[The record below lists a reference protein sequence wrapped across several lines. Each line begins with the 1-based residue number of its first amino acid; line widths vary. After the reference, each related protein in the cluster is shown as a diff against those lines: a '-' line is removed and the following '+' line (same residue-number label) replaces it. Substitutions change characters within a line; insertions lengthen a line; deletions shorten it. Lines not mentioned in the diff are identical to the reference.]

1 MMRGTMRNATVV
13 TAMVIATA
21 AASAGPAEASHVEC
35 GDEITAD
42 TTLDSDLVNCPN
54 NGIVIGA
61 DDITLDLAGYRIDG
75 DGAGCD
81 PEVELCDDGIANAGH
96 DGVTIKDGL
105 VQEFDSGIVVGNAHG
120 NRVLGISSRRQVFFG
135 ALLFGSAHNLIRGG
149 TFSHNIPPE
158 GDGIG
163 VFESRHIRI
172 VDNEIGGNE
181 GPGIHLGE
189 SSKNVVKQNKFI
201 RNGPSV
207 LIEGNANYVSGNRVV
222 GGAGILAAR

>member
-42 TTLDSDLVNCPN
+42 TTLDSNLVNCPN
-54 NGIVIGA
+54 NGVVIGA
-61 DDITLDLAGYRIDG
+61 DDITLDLAGHRIDG
-75 DGAGCD
+75 DGDGCD
-81 PEVELCDDGIANAGH
+81 PEVCDDGIANTGH

-105 VQEFDSGIVVGNAHG
+105 VQEFDSGIVVGEAHG
-120 NRVLGISSRRQVFFG
+120 NRVLGITSRRQVFFG
-135 ALLFGSAHNLIRGG
+135 ALLFGSAHNVIRGG
-149 TFSHNIPPE
+149 TFSHNTPPM

-172 VDNEIGGNE
+172 VDNEIRSNE

-189 SSKNVVKQNKFI
+189 SSKNVVKENKFA

-207 LIEGNANYVSGNRVV
+207 PIEGNANYVTDNRVV
-222 GGAGILAAR
+222 GGAGILSIG